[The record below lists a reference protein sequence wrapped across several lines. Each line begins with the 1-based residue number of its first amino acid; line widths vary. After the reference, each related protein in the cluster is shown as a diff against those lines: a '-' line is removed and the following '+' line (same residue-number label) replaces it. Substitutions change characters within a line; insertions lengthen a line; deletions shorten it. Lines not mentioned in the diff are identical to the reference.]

1 MWAGK
6 RFIGTEDN
14 WSIKYDLGD
23 KPVKAM
29 RLEDLLSRHHGV
41 KEQAAVTPAQHPS
54 SLTGKSSTREHG
66 ELRLNEFDL
75 PVPTYVPWL
84 ARPSSIPRATGVT
97 SSSGGTRQ
105 SRPIRS
111 SCTSTTGT
119 NGRLRLP
126 REPEDHRRQHH
137 DVNAVRSPFPGPAMG
152 RTGAVAV
159 PLRGQEA
166 GARNPRSLIGLAGDA
181 MSFDFHWCDNPA
193 DLKDPIS
200 LCTSGDSAPNRRF
213 NYRCVWE
220 K

>member
-1 MWAGK
+1 MWWGYHMWAGK

-84 ARPSSIPRATGVT
+84 GQTVEHPEGYGRYFQQRRDEAIQANPQFLYINDWNEWTATIT
-97 SSSGGTRQ
+97 S
-105 SRPIRS
+105 
-111 SCTSTTGT
+111 
-119 NGRLRLP
+119 
-126 REPEDHRRQHH
+126 
-137 DVNAVRSPFPGPAMG
+137 
-152 RTGAVAV
+152 
-159 PLRGQEA
+159 
-166 GARNPRSLIGLAGDA
+166 
-181 MSFDFHWCDNPA
+181 
-193 DLKDPIS
+193 
-200 LCTSGDSAPNRRF
+200 
-213 NYRCVWE
+213 
-220 K
+220 